1 MIIRFIIFGILGL
14 FAALVVGATK
24 KSIATRRME
33 WTAETSLALF
43 PMFGLI
49 AFVYPLV
56 AVRISDMPWYGRGIV
71 YTIVFFVAQYAIG
84 FALTKLGRCPWS
96 YQGKGSLG
104 GIIQLSDAP
113 VWFAAGL
120 GVEHI
125 YPWVKA
131 AAIALG

>member
-1 MIIRFIIFGILGL
+1 MLIRFVIFGILGL
-14 FAALVVGATK
+14 VASLVVGTAK
-24 KSIATRRME
+24 KSIAARRME

-43 PMFGLI
+43 PLVGLI
-49 AFVYPLV
+49 AFAYPLV
-56 AVRISDMPWYGRGIV
+56 AVRVSGMPWYGRGIV
-71 YTIVFFVAQYAIG
+71 YTAVFFIVQYAIG
-84 FALTKLGRCPWS
+84 FALTKLNRCPWS

-104 GIIQLSDAP
+104 GLVQLADAP
-113 VWFAAGL
+113 VWFAAGM